1 MVLSQYFRQYRHCS
15 SPAGV
20 QDSSVVVEEA
30 GGQLENFTA
39 VSWQIGLGDTLCYRC
54 CYSPDTRAFNEI
66 SRNQE
71 NLFYLVQVQRP

>member
-1 MVLSQYFRQYRHCS
+1 MQYLRQYRHCS

-39 VSWQIGLGDTLCYRC
+39 VSWQIGLGDTLCYRF
-54 CYSPDTRAFNEI
+54 CYSPDTRAVNEI

-71 NLFYLVQVQRP
+71 NLFYLVQVQRS

>member
-1 MVLSQYFRQYRHCS
+1 MVLSQYIRQYRHCS

-20 QDSSVVVEEA
+20 QDSSVVVEAA

-54 CYSPDTRAFNEI
+54 NYSFYRCYTSATRAVKEMSQNI
-66 SRNQE
+66 SM
-71 NLFYLVQVQRP
+71 FG

>member
-1 MVLSQYFRQYRHCS
+1 M
-15 SPAGV
+15 

-54 CYSPDTRAFNEI
+54 SYS
-66 SRNQE
+66 
-71 NLFYLVQVQRP
+71 LL

>member
-54 CYSPDTRAFNEI
+54 SYS
-66 SRNQE
+66 
-71 NLFYLVQVQRP
+71 LL

>member
-1 MVLSQYFRQYRHCS
+1 MVLSQYLRQYRHCS

-54 CYSPDTRAFNEI
+54 SYSCYRCYSSATRAVKEMSQNI
-66 SRNQE
+66 SM
-71 NLFYLVQVQRP
+71 FG

>member
-1 MVLSQYFRQYRHCS
+1 MQYFLQYRHCS

-54 CYSPDTRAFNEI
+54 CYSCYRCYSSATRAVKEM
-66 SRNQE
+66 
-71 NLFYLVQVQRP
+71 

>member
-54 CYSPDTRAFNEI
+54 SYCPDIDATALLPELSRKCRKII
-66 SRNQE
+66 SM
-71 NLFYLVQVQRP
+71 FG